1 MILISN
7 WLSSALARRNIHYG
21 WVMVGVTFLTALIT
35 AGAVG
40 APGVFIIPLQ
50 REFGWSTAEISSA
63 LSIRFVLFGLMAP
76 FAAALMN
83 RYGLRNVAL
92 SALLIVASALLASL
106 AMTKVWH
113 LLLLWGVVIG
123 IGTGMTALV
132 LGATIAARWFNAR
145 RGLVVGILTASVAT
159 GQLVF
164 LPMLASVTERFG
176 WRVALSIVCA
186 MLGVAAFAVLMLM
199 RDRPSDVG
207 LRPFGDQGTE
217 PLPAP
222 PPSNAPIMAAAL
234 GTLRDAAKTRTFWIL
249 FATFFICG
257 ASTNGLVQVHLIP
270 MCLDF
275 GIPQVQAASLLA
287 AMGVFDFFG
296 TIFSGWLS
304 DRYDNRWLLFWYYG
318 LRGLSLLML
327 PFTDFSFY
335 GLSLFAMFYGLDWI
349 ATVPPTVRLTAQR
362 FGAERANLVFGW
374 IFAGH
379 QAGAAFAAFG
389 AGLSRTLLS
398 TYLPAFFF
406 AGALCVVAALIVLAI
421 ARVPKP
427 AVAKTA
433 TA

>member
-1 MILISN
+1 MISN
-7 WLSSALARRNIHYG
+7 WLSAALARRNIHYG
-21 WVMVGVTFLTALIT
+21 WVMVAVTFLTSIVS

-40 APGVFIIPLQ
+40 APGVFIVPLQ
-50 REFGWSTAEISSA
+50 KEFGWSTAEISSA

-83 RYGLRNVAL
+83 RYGLRNVTLTAL
-92 SALLIVASALLASL
+92 VTVVSALVLSL
-106 AMTKVWH
+106 GMSQVWQ
-113 LLLLWGVVIG
+113 LVLLWGVVVG

-132 LGATIAARWFNAR
+132 LSATIAARWFAAR
-145 RGLVVGILTASVAT
+145 RGLVIGILTASVAT

-164 LPMLASVTERFG
+164 LPLLASLTDRMG
-176 WRVALSIVCA
+176 WRTALALMCV
-186 MLGVAAFAVLMLM
+186 MLGVAAFAVLMVM
-199 RDRPSDVG
+199 RDRPGDVG
-207 LRPFGDQGTE
+207 LRPFGDDGKQ

-222 PPSNAPIMAAAL
+222 APNNAPIMAAAL
-234 GTLRDAAKTRTFWIL
+234 GTLRDASKSSVFWVL

-287 AMGVFDFFG
+287 AMGIFDFFG
-296 TIFSGWLS
+296 TIVSGWLS
-304 DRYDNRWLLFWYYG
+304 DRYDNRYLLFWYYG
-318 LRGLSLLML
+318 LRGLSLVFL
-327 PFTDFSFY
+327 PFTNFSFY

-362 FGAERANLVFGW
+362 FGPERANLVFGW

-379 QAGAAFAAFG
+379 QLGAAAAAFG
-389 AGLSRTLLS
+389 AGLSRTLLAS
-398 TYLPAFFF
+398 YLPAFFV
-406 AGALCVVAALIVLAI
+406 AGALCII
-421 ARVPKP
+421 ASLLTLVISRQPKP
-427 AVAKTA
+427 ALAQPA

>member
-1 MILISN
+1 MISN
-7 WLSSALARRNIHYG
+7 WLSSVLARHNIHYG
-21 WVMVGVTFLTALIT
+21 WVMVAVTFFTALIT
-35 AGAVG
+35 AGTVG
-40 APGVFIIPLQ
+40 APGVFIVPLQ
-50 REFGWSTAEISSA
+50 REFGWSAAEISSA
-63 LSIRFVLFGLMAP
+63 LSIRFILFGLMAP

-83 RYGLRNVAL
+83 RYGLRNVTLA
-92 SALLIVASALLASL
+92 ALLIVGSALVASL

-113 LLLLWGVVIG
+113 LILLWGVVIG

-132 LGATIAARWFNAR
+132 LGATIAARWFSAR

-164 LPMLASVTERFG
+164 LPLLASVTERMG
-176 WRVALSIVCA
+176 WRIALLLVCA
-186 MLGVAAFAVLMLM
+186 MLALAAFAVLLVM

-207 LRPFGDQGTE
+207 LRPFGDQGKE

-222 PPSNAPIMAAAL
+222 PPSNAPIAAAAL
-234 GTLRDAAKTRTFWIL
+234 SALADAAGTRVFWIL

-257 ASTNGLVQVHLIP
+257 ASTNGLIQVHLIP

-296 TIFSGWLS
+296 TILSGWLS

-362 FGAERANLVFGW
+362 FGPERANLVFGW
-374 IFAGH
+374 IFTGH
-379 QAGAAFAAFG
+379 QLGAACAAFG
-389 AGLSRTLLS
+389 AGLSRTMLA
-398 TYLPAFFF
+398 TYLPAFFI
-406 AGALCVVAALIVLAI
+406 AGALCVVAALIALAI
-421 ARVPKP
+421 SRTPK
-427 AVAKTA
+427 AA